1 MITRIFRKQLL
12 SVKQSNSINVKY
24 YHSVD
29 NRFGNIPYSKVNT
42 YLFSENKVL
51 LRYLLNEQYTS
62 KILKTSVQRTYL
74 PMLNGLLCC
83 KSNTILARANSV
95 NNYPATINA
104 IRQFSSS
111 TPSVVDQ
118 AIVYN
123 NGIIRSISESFPI
136 ECIMDA
142 LRAIHHSTGLPW
154 WLTIIL
160 TTVLSR
166 TCITLPLTIHQHQ
179 IMAKIENLQIEMK
192 AVADR
197 LKMETK
203 MAVATVGWSSA
214 HATSVYNNSIRK
226 EWKELVVRENC
237 HPVKI
242 PVMAVLQMPIW
253 LGFSFA
259 LRNMCY
265 MFPEGN
271 DLVRQDYLE
280 LTTGGLVWM
289 KNLTEIDHTF
299 ILPIIFGFSS
309 IAMIEIQCI
318 LHQKNRTKFNR
329 IYINFIRVLTVCLVP
344 VMAYIP
350 SCLTLF
356 WTTNTLCTLSHTLL
370 LLSPKFRRLGKVPKT
385 ESELQHPY
393 AELYKRIKER
403 FRLQQKTV
411 KK

>member
-1 MITRIFRKQLL
+1 MVPF
-12 SVKQSNSINVKY
+12 
-24 YHSVD
+24 
-29 NRFGNIPYSKVNT
+29 F
-42 YLFSENKVL
+42 
-51 LRYLLNEQYTS
+51 
-62 KILKTSVQRTYL
+62 
-74 PMLNGLLCC
+74 
-83 KSNTILARANSV
+83 
-95 NNYPATINA
+95 
-104 IRQFSSS
+104 
-111 TPSVVDQ
+111 VDQ

-203 MAVATVGWSSA
+203 MAVATAGWSSA
-214 HATSVYNNSIRK
+214 HATSVYNNFIRK
-226 EWKELVVRENC
+226 EWNELVVRENC

-242 PVMAVLQMPIW
+242 PVMALLQMPIW

-318 LHQKNRTKFNR
+318 LHQKNRTKFKR

-344 VMAYIP
+344 VMAHIP

-356 WTTNTLCTLSHTLL
+356 WTTNNLCTLSHTLL

>member
-1 MITRIFRKQLL
+1 
-12 SVKQSNSINVKY
+12 
-24 YHSVD
+24 
-29 NRFGNIPYSKVNT
+29 
-42 YLFSENKVL
+42 
-51 LRYLLNEQYTS
+51 
-62 KILKTSVQRTYL
+62 
-74 PMLNGLLCC
+74 
-83 KSNTILARANSV
+83 
-95 NNYPATINA
+95 
-104 IRQFSSS
+104 
-111 TPSVVDQ
+111 
-118 AIVYN
+118 
-123 NGIIRSISESFPI
+123 
-136 ECIMDA
+136 MDA